1 MGENL
6 NLLPLLP
13 SQSPLKDKERAY
25 GVLGES
31 RPNPMQQEISWTQGS
46 PNPKTRYRVTRGA
59 FDAQE
64 SLSLRCIIFN
74 CE

>member
-13 SQSPLKDKERAY
+13 SKSPLKDKERAY

-31 RPNPMQQEISWTQGS
+31 RPNPMHQNISWTQGS
-46 PNPKTRYRVTRGA
+46 PNPKTRYRATRGA
-59 FDAQE
+59 FDAHE

>member
-1 MGENL
+1 MGFW
-6 NLLPLLP
+6 
-13 SQSPLKDKERAY
+13 
-25 GVLGES
+25 GES

-46 PNPKTRYRVTRGA
+46 PNPKTRYRVKRGA
-59 FDAQE
+59 FDAHE